1 MLKHL
6 LWWPAPTW
14 GAQWTTSGGKCWWYV
29 GNCYHTF
36 LEGVSSDN
44 PTLRHLNV
52 KDNQMKLGS
61 LLVCQ
66 AYIILILLV
75 LYLYILFPVVSFE
88 SFIDCNCVLFQVCS
102 PFFRSRVPVFVFLI
116 ASVLFYSVW
125 VFSISIF
132 RKCLYY
138 IIVCVVFFSAV
149 FASFLPSYGASR
161 YILKFS
167 GFNVFRS
174 KKGILLRF
182 CSKATLIGTPDVNL

>member
-36 LEGVSSDN
+36 LESVSSDN

-125 VFSISIF
+125 CFFDKYFSKMSLLHNCVWCVFFGCLCLFFTILCIIALYPEIF
-132 RKCLYY
+132 R
-138 IIVCVVFFSAV
+138 F
-149 FASFLPSYGASR
+149 
-161 YILKFS
+161 
-167 GFNVFRS
+167 
-174 KKGILLRF
+174 
-182 CSKATLIGTPDVNL
+182 